1 MEMEGMEGAI
11 LIFMLG
17 NMEQTVARKQTKREK
32 NNAQKRT
39 EGWKQKGIWLLW
51 YSVVPVFAFYLMECY
66 EHNPFA
72 EVRVGAQLFNIFLF
86 ELIGWMLYFLT
97 GRMCFASRVLYGLA
111 VAFGIT
117 NHYVMKFRS
126 TPFVPW
132 DLFSAGTAAS
142 VAGNYDFTPD
152 RRMVI
157 VTLVFIAL
165 FVLTRFFKKGPRFSW
180 KIRLGSIVLVG
191 LVLCTFVNAL
201 QQESFQT
208 KHYLYPFLFTPAYM
222 TKVNGMAVT
231 FAMDLAYVAVER
243 PAGYD
248 ADEAKE
254 TLAKYETKT
263 TETDTQDLPNI
274 IVIMDE
280 AFSDLKVLG
289 PLETNEDYM
298 PFMHRMQQGEKNT
311 VTGYVQTSVCGGN
324 TADSEFEFLTG
335 NTMAFLPNGSIPYQ
349 QYIKSRTPSLAG
361 YLKSLGYATYAQHPY
376 QESFQTKHY
385 LYPFL
390 FTPAYMTKVNGMAVT
405 FAMDLAY
412 VAVERPAGYDADE
425 AKETLAKYETK
436 TTETDT
442 QDLPNII
449 VIMDEAFSDLKVLG
463 PLETNEDYMPFMHRM
478 QQGEKNTV
486 TGYVQTSVCGGN
498 TADSEFEFLTG
509 NTMAFLPNGSIP
521 YQQYI
526 KSRTPS
532 LAGYL
537 KSLGYATSAQHPY
550 QASGWNRDKV
560 YPLLGF
566 DNLDFMED
574 YRDVSYVRN
583 YISDASDMEHIIET
597 YEKNKASGKPAFIFN
612 VTMQNHGGYTDTY
625 MNLTNDIQSQYA
637 SEPLN
642 QYLTLIHKTDQALE
656 NLIDYFSKVDDRTI
670 IVFFGDHQPN
680 DTVASVVENGAQ
692 VETQKRYLV
701 PYLVWSNYGIEGA
714 KDKNTS
720 MNYLAAQVLTAA
732 GVPTNAYQNYL
743 LSLSKTYPVIS
754 AAGQTKGIGADEKQL
769 QTYKKLQYYQLFEKN
784 KEKDE

>member
-32 NNAQKRT
+32 NNTQKRT
-39 EGWKQKGIWLLW
+39 EGWKQKGIWLFW
-51 YSVVPVFAFYLMECY
+51 YAVVPVFAFYLMECY

-72 EVRVGAQLFNIFLF
+72 EVRVEAQLFNIFLF

-142 VAGNYDFTPD
+142 VAGSYDFTPD

-165 FVLTRFFKKGPRFSW
+165 FVLTRLFKKGPRFSW

-376 QESFQTKHY
+376 Q
-385 LYPFL
+385 
-390 FTPAYMTKVNGMAVT
+390 
-405 FAMDLAY
+405 
-412 VAVERPAGYDADE
+412 
-425 AKETLAKYETK
+425 
-436 TTETDT
+436 
-442 QDLPNII
+442 
-449 VIMDEAFSDLKVLG
+449 
-463 PLETNEDYMPFMHRM
+463 
-478 QQGEKNTV
+478 
-486 TGYVQTSVCGGN
+486 
-498 TADSEFEFLTG
+498 
-509 NTMAFLPNGSIP
+509 
-521 YQQYI
+521 
-526 KSRTPS
+526 
-532 LAGYL
+532 
-537 KSLGYATSAQHPY
+537 
-550 QASGWNRDKV
+550 ASGWNRDKV

-670 IVFFGDHQPN
+670 IVFFGDHQP
-680 DTVASVVENGAQ
+680 SLSSSF
-692 VETQKRYLV
+692 Y
-701 PYLVWSNYGIEGA
+701 PYLNGKGLSGLTLSELENLYTVPFFIWTNYDSGKESVEL
-714 KDKNTS
+714 TS
-720 MNYLAAQVLTAA
+720 LNYLSTLALERAGIALPAYNQFLADMMEEIPAVNSRGFYSKSQGKFLHVEDAA
-732 GVPTNAYQNYL
+732 GEDAKWLKNYE
-743 LSLSKTYPVIS
+743 I
-754 AAGQTKGIGADEKQL
+754 
-769 QTYKKLQYYQLFEKN
+769 LQYNNMFDKRN
-784 KEKDE
+784 KSELIFPYLKQ

>member
-39 EGWKQKGIWLLW
+39 EGWKQKGIWLFW
-51 YSVVPVFAFYLMECY
+51 YAVVPVFAFYLMECY

-165 FVLTRFFKKGPRFSW
+165 FVLTRLFKKGPRFSW

-298 PFMHRMQQGEKNT
+298 PFIHSLEQGAENT
-311 VTGYVQTSVCGGN
+311 VTGMLNVSVCGGN
-324 TADSEFEFLTG
+324 TANTEFEFLTG
-335 NTMAFLPNGSIPYQ
+335 NTMAFLPQGSIPYQ
-349 QYIKSRTPSLAG
+349 QYINGDLKALPD
-361 YLKSLGYATYAQHPY
+361 YLKTLGYQTIATHPY
-376 QESFQTKHY
+376 N
-385 LYPFL
+385 
-390 FTPAYMTKVNGMAVT
+390 AGGW
-405 FAMDLAY
+405 
-412 VAVERPAGYDADE
+412 ER
-425 AKETLAKYETK
+425 
-436 TTETDT
+436 DT
-442 QDLPNII
+442 
-449 VIMDEAFSDLKVLG
+449 
-463 PLETNEDYMPFMHRM
+463 
-478 QQGEKNTV
+478 
-486 TGYVQTSVCGGN
+486 
-498 TADSEFEFLTG
+498 
-509 NTMAFLPNGSIP
+509 
-521 YQQYI
+521 
-526 KSRTPS
+526 
-532 LAGYL
+532 
-537 KSLGYATSAQHPY
+537 
-550 QASGWNRDKV
+550 V
-560 YPLLGF
+560 YPMLGF
-566 DNLDFMED
+566 NESVFKDEYVNPQ
-574 YRDVSYVRN
+574 YVRQ
-583 YISDASDMEHIIET
+583 YISDESCVDKIIEF
-597 YEKNKASGKPAFIFN
+597 YENKETDKPLFVFN
-612 VTMQNHGGYTDTY
+612 VTMQNHGGYQDQYGNFTPDISVKDS
-625 MNLTNDIQSQYA
+625 TNFSLQ
-637 SEPLN
+637 
-642 QYLTLIHKTDQALE
+642 QYLSLVKLSDSALE
-656 NLIDYFSKVDDRTI
+656 SLISYFKDADEKTV
-670 IVFFGDHQPN
+670 IVFFGDHQPS
-680 DTVASVVENGAQ
+680 DAVASTVLAKNGMSWNHLTEEQ
-692 VETQKRYLV
+692 QKLRYQV
-701 PYLVWSNYGIEGA
+701 PYVVWANYDIDEETGA
-714 KDKNTS
+714 DTS
-720 MNYLAAQVLTAA
+720 ANYLAAEVLERA
-732 GVPTNAYQNYL
+732 GVPLDEYRSYL
-743 LSLSKTYPVIS
+743 MHLKTEYPVIS
-754 AAGQTKGIGADEKQL
+754 AVRTVKADGSEVRASDEKDEMDI
-769 QTYKKLQYYQLFEKN
+769 YRKLQYYELFDHGTVN
-784 KEKDE
+784 

>member
-32 NNAQKRT
+32 NNTQKRT
-39 EGWKQKGIWLLW
+39 EGWKQKGIWLFW
-51 YSVVPVFAFYLMECY
+51 YAVVPVFAFYLMECY

-72 EVRVGAQLFNIFLF
+72 EVRVEAQLFNIFLF

-280 AFSDLKVLG
+280 AFSDLAVRG
-289 PLETNEDYM
+289 EFTTNEDYM
-298 PFMHRMQQGEKNT
+298 PFIHSLQQGAENT
-311 VTGYVQTSVCGGN
+311 RTGYLNVSVLGGN
-324 TADSEFEFLTG
+324 TANTEFEFLTG
-335 NTMAFLPNGSIPYQ
+335 STIGFLPQGSVAYQ
-349 QYIKSRTPSLAG
+349 QYVQKEMPSLAS
-361 YLKSLGYATYAQHPY
+361 YLKELDYHTVAIHPY
-376 QESFQTKHY
+376 Y
-385 LYPFL
+385 
-390 FTPAYMTKVNGMAVT
+390 
-405 FAMDLAY
+405 
-412 VAVERPAGYDADE
+412 
-425 AKETLAKYETK
+425 
-436 TTETDT
+436 
-442 QDLPNII
+442 
-449 VIMDEAFSDLKVLG
+449 
-463 PLETNEDYMPFMHRM
+463 
-478 QQGEKNTV
+478 
-486 TGYVQTSVCGGN
+486 
-498 TADSEFEFLTG
+498 
-509 NTMAFLPNGSIP
+509 
-521 YQQYI
+521 
-526 KSRTPS
+526 
-532 LAGYL
+532 
-537 KSLGYATSAQHPY
+537 
-550 QASGWNRDKV
+550 ASGWDRDRV

-566 DNLDFMED
+566 DEFLSQDDF
-574 YRDVSYVRN
+574 RNPKRIRN
-583 YISDASDMEHIIET
+583 YISDESSFAKIIEL
-597 YEKNKASGKPAFIFN
+597 YENKKEGEPLFAFN
-612 VTMQNHGGYTDTY
+612 VTMQNHSGYEEEFHNFTPDITVDGIDSKALSMYLSLVKQTD
-625 MNLTNDIQSQYA
+625 S
-637 SEPLN
+637 
-642 QYLTLIHKTDQALE
+642 ALQG
-656 NLIDYFSKVDDRTI
+656 LIDYFSQADEDTM
-670 IVFFGDHQPN
+670 IVFFGDHQPTTYVSN
-680 DTVASVVENGAQ
+680 PILRNNKVNPETLTDEENLL
-692 VETQKRYLV
+692 KYKV
-701 PYLVWSNYGIEGA
+701 PYVIWSNFDIEEQTDGE
-714 KDKNTS
+714 TS
-720 MNYLAAQVLTAA
+720 ANYLAMDVLENCDLPLPAL
-732 GVPTNAYQNYL
+732 QS
-743 LSLSKTYPVIS
+743 SLTGLRKEYPVIS
-754 AAGQTKGIGADEKQL
+754 AAGVREADGTLTTVKQCGEAL
-769 QTYKKLQYYQLFEKN
+769 NDYRSLEYYLLFDYER
-784 KEKDE
+784 

>member
-51 YSVVPVFAFYLMECY
+51 YAVVPVFAFYLMECY

-165 FVLTRFFKKGPRFSW
+165 FVLTRLFKKGPRFSW

-280 AFSDLKVLG
+280 AFSDLAVRG
-289 PLETNEDYM
+289 EFTTNEDYM
-298 PFMHRMQQGEKNT
+298 PFIHSLQQGAENT
-311 VTGYVQTSVCGGN
+311 RTGYLNVSVLGGN
-324 TADSEFEFLTG
+324 TANTEFEFLTG
-335 NTMAFLPNGSIPYQ
+335 STIGFLPQGSVAYQ
-349 QYIKSRTPSLAG
+349 QYVQKEMPSLAS
-361 YLKSLGYATYAQHPY
+361 YLKELDYHTVAIHPY
-376 QESFQTKHY
+376 Y
-385 LYPFL
+385 
-390 FTPAYMTKVNGMAVT
+390 
-405 FAMDLAY
+405 
-412 VAVERPAGYDADE
+412 
-425 AKETLAKYETK
+425 
-436 TTETDT
+436 
-442 QDLPNII
+442 
-449 VIMDEAFSDLKVLG
+449 
-463 PLETNEDYMPFMHRM
+463 
-478 QQGEKNTV
+478 
-486 TGYVQTSVCGGN
+486 
-498 TADSEFEFLTG
+498 
-509 NTMAFLPNGSIP
+509 
-521 YQQYI
+521 
-526 KSRTPS
+526 
-532 LAGYL
+532 
-537 KSLGYATSAQHPY
+537 
-550 QASGWNRDKV
+550 ASGWDRDRV

-566 DNLDFMED
+566 DEFLSQDDF
-574 YRDVSYVRN
+574 RNPKRIRN
-583 YISDASDMEHIIET
+583 YISDESSFAKIIEL
-597 YEKNKASGKPAFIFN
+597 YENKKEGEPLFVFN
-612 VTMQNHGGYTDTY
+612 VTMQNHSGYEEEFHNFTPDITVDGIDSKALAMYLSLVKQTD
-625 MNLTNDIQSQYA
+625 S
-637 SEPLN
+637 
-642 QYLTLIHKTDQALE
+642 ALQG
-656 NLIDYFSKVDDRTI
+656 LIDYFSQADEDTM
-670 IVFFGDHQPN
+670 IVFFGDHQPTTYVSN
-680 DTVASVVENGAQ
+680 PILRNNKVNPETLTDEENLL
-692 VETQKRYLV
+692 KYKV
-701 PYLVWSNYGIEGA
+701 PYVIWSNFDIEEQTDGE
-714 KDKNTS
+714 TS
-720 MNYLAAQVLTAA
+720 ANYLAMDVLENCDLPLPAL
-732 GVPTNAYQNYL
+732 QS
-743 LSLSKTYPVIS
+743 SLTGLRKEYPVIS
-754 AAGQTKGIGADEKQL
+754 AAGVRDADGTLTTVKQCGEAL
-769 QTYKKLQYYQLFEKN
+769 NDYRSLEYYLLF
-784 KEKDE
+784 DYGR

>member
-1 MEMEGMEGAI
+1 MEGAI

-32 NNAQKRT
+32 NNTQKRT
-39 EGWKQKGIWLLW
+39 EGWKQKGIWLFW
-51 YSVVPVFAFYLMECY
+51 YAVVPVFAFYLMECY

-72 EVRVGAQLFNIFLF
+72 EVRVEAQLFNIFLF

-165 FVLTRFFKKGPRFSW
+165 FVLTRLFKKGPRFSW

-280 AFSDLKVLG
+280 AFSDLAVRG
-289 PLETNEDYM
+289 DFTTNEDYM
-298 PFMHRMQQGEKNT
+298 PFIHRLQQGAENT
-311 VTGYVQTSVCGGN
+311 RTGYLNVSVLGGN
-324 TADSEFEFLTG
+324 TANTEFEFLTG
-335 NTMAFLPNGSIPYQ
+335 NTIGFLPQGSVAYQ
-349 QYIKSRTPSLAG
+349 QYVQKETPSLAS
-361 YLKSLGYATYAQHPY
+361 YLKELDYHTVAIHPY
-376 QESFQTKHY
+376 Y
-385 LYPFL
+385 
-390 FTPAYMTKVNGMAVT
+390 
-405 FAMDLAY
+405 
-412 VAVERPAGYDADE
+412 
-425 AKETLAKYETK
+425 
-436 TTETDT
+436 
-442 QDLPNII
+442 
-449 VIMDEAFSDLKVLG
+449 
-463 PLETNEDYMPFMHRM
+463 
-478 QQGEKNTV
+478 
-486 TGYVQTSVCGGN
+486 
-498 TADSEFEFLTG
+498 
-509 NTMAFLPNGSIP
+509 
-521 YQQYI
+521 
-526 KSRTPS
+526 
-532 LAGYL
+532 
-537 KSLGYATSAQHPY
+537 
-550 QASGWNRDKV
+550 ASGWDRDRV

-566 DNLDFMED
+566 DEFLSQDDFTNPK
-574 YRDVSYVRN
+574 RIRN
-583 YISDASDMEHIIET
+583 YISDESSFAKIIEL
-597 YEKNKASGKPAFIFN
+597 YENKKEGEPLFVFN
-612 VTMQNHGGYTDTY
+612 VTMQNHSGYEEEFHNFTPDITVDGIDSKALSMYLSLVKQTD
-625 MNLTNDIQSQYA
+625 S
-637 SEPLN
+637 
-642 QYLTLIHKTDQALE
+642 ALQG
-656 NLIDYFSKVDDRTI
+656 LIDYFSQADEDTM
-670 IVFFGDHQPN
+670 IVFFGDHQPTTYVSN
-680 DTVASVVENGAQ
+680 PILRNNKVNPETLTDEENLL
-692 VETQKRYLV
+692 KYKV
-701 PYLVWSNYGIEGA
+701 PYVIWSNFDIEEQTDGE
-714 KDKNTS
+714 TS
-720 MNYLAAQVLTAA
+720 ANYLAMDVLENCDLPLPAL
-732 GVPTNAYQNYL
+732 QS
-743 LSLSKTYPVIS
+743 SLTGLRKEYPVIS
-754 AAGQTKGIGADEKQL
+754 AAGVREADGTLTTVKECGEAFNDYRSL
-769 QTYKKLQYYQLFEKN
+769 EYYLLFDYER
-784 KEKDE
+784 